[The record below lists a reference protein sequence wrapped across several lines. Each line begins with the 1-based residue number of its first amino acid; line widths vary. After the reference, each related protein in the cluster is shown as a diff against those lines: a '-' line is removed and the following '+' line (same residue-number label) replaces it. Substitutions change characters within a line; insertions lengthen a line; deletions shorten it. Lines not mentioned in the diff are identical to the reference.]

1 MTVNRVTPKMIENEI
16 AHFSYFTAAEGSA
29 GSVLEDLYTDT
40 ATTVS
45 NAAHSAHN
53 EHERAHPSLH
63 LLTFCVLVLKNGYT
77 VTGQSSCVDPA
88 TFNPLTGREIA
99 LENAKEKVW
108 PLLGFRLK
116 DAAK

>member
-1 MTVNRVTPKMIENEI
+1 MPVNRVTPEMIDDEI
-16 AHFSYFTAAEGSA
+16 HSAHYFTAADGVTGHAFTRIYQGDEDIHDICENVSCVWEGSP
-29 GSVLEDLYTDT
+29 E
-40 ATTVS
+40 
-45 NAAHSAHN
+45 
-53 EHERAHPSLH
+53 PLH
-63 LLTFCVLVLKNGYT
+63 LLTFCILVLKNGYT